1 MVRSEV
7 LVHIPYPCKSSDCF
21 VDVVFCPSMSLVVS
35 FARFQK
41 LFFGC
46 AIPWAIFYIFLVT
59 FRFNTQ
65 QPK

>member
-1 MVRSEV
+1 MVRGEV
-7 LVHIPYPCKSSDCF
+7 LVHIPYPCF
-21 VDVVFCPSMSLVVS
+21 IDVVFSPSMSLPLAFS
-35 FARFQK
+35 TFQK

-59 FRFNTQ
+59 FLFNTR